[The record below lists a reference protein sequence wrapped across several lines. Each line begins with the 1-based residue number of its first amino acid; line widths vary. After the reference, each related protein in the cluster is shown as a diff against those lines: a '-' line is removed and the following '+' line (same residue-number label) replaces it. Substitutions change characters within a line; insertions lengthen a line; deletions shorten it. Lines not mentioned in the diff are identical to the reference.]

1 MATKDTKKIQSA
13 LKMVF
18 CEEGFIN
25 SMIAKKTKL
34 KNSSRIDFSFVF
46 FTVLILG
53 SLALLVI
60 SNVRITQ
67 KRSSMI
73 NEIKALEEQI
83 QKLQEKK
90 TNLESDISKADQ
102 DSYWE
107 EKAREQ
113 GFVKDG
119 ENPVVVL
126 PAANPSG
133 ENSQT
138 KNNSGLFK
146 RLLENINNFFARVI
160 QW

>member
-1 MATKDTKKIQSA
+1 MATKDTKKIQSV

-25 SMIAKKTKL
+25 FMIANKSKL
-34 KNSSRIDFSFVF
+34 KNSSRIDFSLIF
-46 FTVLILG
+46 FAILILG
-53 SLALLVI
+53 SLALLI
-60 SNVRITQ
+60 IYNVRIAQ

-73 NEIKALEEQI
+73 NEIKVLEEQI

-113 GFVKDG
+113 GFVKEG

-126 PAANPSG
+126 PAQNSSG
-133 ENSQT
+133 ENSQA
-138 KNNSGLFK
+138 KNSSGFFK
-146 RLLENINNFFARVI
+146 DLLENINNFFARVI
-160 QW
+160 QR